1 MKIYTGF
8 AGLQKL
14 KNPVVTI
21 GTFDGVHLGHRS
33 IIQQLKQLAEAVDGE
48 TVLLTF
54 YPHPRMVLHPDD
66 HNIQLLNT
74 PEEKAEL
81 LREAGIEHLVVYPFS
96 LDFSRISAYDYVRD
110 LLVTGIGAHTVV
122 VGYDHRFG
130 RNREGDH
137 STLVELSEV
146 FGFGV
151 KEIPAHEIDDINV
164 SSTKIRQA
172 LKEGRV
178 KDAEKYLGY
187 KYRLTGKVVQGDGN
201 GRKFGYPTANIQV
214 DYAFKLVP
222 AYGVYA
228 VNVHVNGQVHKGAL
242 SIGVRPT
249 VHSNSAATIEV
260 FIIDFNQDI
269 YGQTVT
275 LEFVDYIREEKK
287 FGSIDEML
295 VHIANDVELAKSLC

>member
-8 AGLQKL
+8 SGLGQL
-14 KNPVVTI
+14 QRSVVTI

-33 IIQQLKQLAEAVDGE
+33 IIQKLKEIAAEVGGE

-54 YPHPRMVLHPDD
+54 YPHPRMVLNPED

-96 LDFSRISAYDYVRD
+96 MDFSRISAFEYVRD
-110 LLVTGIGAHTVV
+110 LLVTGIGADTVV

-137 STLVELSEV
+137 NTLVELSET
-146 FGFGV
+146 FGFKV
-151 KEIPAHEIDDINV
+151 VEIPAREIDDINI

-172 LKEGRV
+172 LQEGRV
-178 KDAEKYLGY
+178 KDAAAYLGY
-187 KYRLTGKVVQGDGN
+187 NYRLTGKVVRGDGN
-201 GRKFGYPTANIQV
+201 GRKFGYPTANLEIN
-214 DYAFKLVP
+214 YRYKLVP

-228 VNVHVNGQVHKGAL
+228 VKVHIEDEVYNGAL

-249 VHSNSAATIEV
+249 VHSNSAATVEV
-260 FIIDFNQDI
+260 YIMDFAKDI
-269 YGQTVT
+269 YDKSVT
-275 LEFVDYIREEKK
+275 LEFREFIREEKK

-295 VHIANDVELAKSLC
+295 LHIANDVELARSLC

>member
-1 MKIYTGF
+1 M
-8 AGLQKL
+8 
-14 KNPVVTI
+14 TI

>member
-1 MKIYTGF
+1 VKIYTGF
-8 AGLQKL
+8 SGLGQL
-14 KNPVVTI
+14 QRPVVTI

-33 IIQQLKQLAEAVDGE
+33 IIQKLKEIAAEVGGE

-54 YPHPRMVLHPDD
+54 YPHPRMVLNPDD

-96 LDFSRISAYDYVRD
+96 MDFSRISAFEYVRD
-110 LLVTGIGAHTVV
+110 LLVTGIGADTVV

-137 STLVELSEV
+137 NALVEYSETL
-146 FGFGV
+146 GFKV
-151 KEIPAHEIDDINV
+151 VEIPAREIDDINI

-172 LKEGRV
+172 LQEGRV
-178 KDAEKYLGY
+178 KDAAAYLGY
-187 KYRLTGKVVQGDGN
+187 NYRLTGKVVRGDGN
-201 GRKFGYPTANIQV
+201 GRKFGYPTANLEIN
-214 DYAFKLVP
+214 YRYKLLP

-228 VNVHVNGQVHKGAL
+228 VKVHVEGEVYNGAL

-249 VHSNSAATIEV
+249 VHSNSAATVEV
-260 FIIDFNQDI
+260 YIMDFAKDI
-269 YGQTVT
+269 YDKSVT
-275 LEFVDYIREEKK
+275 LEFIEFIREEKK

-295 VHIANDVELAKSLC
+295 LHIANDVELARSLC

>member
-1 MKIYTGF
+1 M
-8 AGLQKL
+8 
-14 KNPVVTI
+14 VTI

>member
-1 MKIYTGF
+1 M
-8 AGLQKL
+8 
-14 KNPVVTI
+14 VTI

-110 LLVTGIGAHTVV
+110 LLVTGIGVHTVV